1 PSADYPWQPLMS
13 RSRAPETGR
22 RRLHGGRSMI
32 EGINAAIAAL
42 SKDDWRMDALADDA
56 ANVNTTGFKA
66 AGREATQGALIET
79 GQPLDLAIEGDG
91 EFQVAGRTTR
101 DGEFQLDASAQI
113 VTPQGEPLVP
123 PIQLPPGTDASAVDI
138 GSDGRVRV
146 GGAQVG
152 QIHLTGRGTIT
163 QGALE
168 ASNVDLSDNGVEQ
181 IETRTSYAAAVKAL
195 HVQDEMWQSLMELR
209 A

>member
-1 PSADYPWQPLMS
+1 
-13 RSRAPETGR
+13 
-22 RRLHGGRSMI
+22 MI
-32 EGINAAIAAL
+32 EGINAAIEAL
-42 SKDDWRMDALADDA
+42 SKDNWRMDALANDA

-66 AGREATQGALIET
+66 AARASSQGALIET

-113 VTPQGEPLVP
+113 VTPEGEPLVP
-123 PIQLPPGTDASAVDI
+123 PVQLPPGTDASAVEI
-138 GSDGRVRV
+138 GSDGSVRV
-146 GGAQVG
+146 GGVQVG
-152 QIHLTGRGTIT
+152 QIQLTGRGTIR

-168 ASNVDLSDNGVEQ
+168 ASNVDLADNVVAQ

-195 HVQDEMWQSLMELR
+195 HVQDEMWASLMELR

>member
-1 PSADYPWQPLMS
+1 
-13 RSRAPETGR
+13 
-22 RRLHGGRSMI
+22 MI

-56 ANVNTTGFKA
+56 ANVDTTGFKA
-66 AGREATQGALIET
+66 AELPSAQGALIET
-79 GQPLDLAIEGDG
+79 GQSLDLAIVGDG
-91 EFQVAGRTTR
+91 QFQVGNRTTR

-113 VTPQGEPLVP
+113 VTPAGEPLVP

-138 GSDGRVRV
+138 GQDGRVRV
-146 GGAQVG
+146 GGVQVG
-152 QIHLTGRGTIT
+152 QIQLTGRGTIQ

-168 ASNVDLSDNGVEQ
+168 SSNVDLSDNAVEQ

-209 A
+209 P

>member
-1 PSADYPWQPLMS
+1 
-13 RSRAPETGR
+13 
-22 RRLHGGRSMI
+22 MI
-32 EGINAAIAAL
+32 QGIGAAIEAL
-42 SKDDWRMDALADDA
+42 SREQARMDALADDV
-56 ANVNTTGFKA
+56 ANVNTNGFKA
-66 AGREATQGALIET
+66 AGRESSQGPIFET

-113 VTPQGEPLVP
+113 VTSEGEPLVP
-123 PIQLPPGTDASAVDI
+123 PVRLPAGTDASAVEI
-138 GSDGRVRV
+138 GPDGSVRV

-152 QIHLTGRGTIT
+152 QIQLTGRGTIR

-168 ASNVDLSDNGVEQ
+168 ASNVDLADNAVSQ
-181 IETRTSYAAAVKAL
+181 IETRTSYAAAVEAL
-195 HVQDEMWQSLMELR
+195 HVQDEMWQSLLEIR

>member
-1 PSADYPWQPLMS
+1 
-13 RSRAPETGR
+13 
-22 RRLHGGRSMI
+22 MI
-32 EGINAAIAAL
+32 HAIGASLEAL
-42 SKDDWRMDALADDA
+42 SKDQRRMDALAHDV

-66 AGREATQGALIET
+66 DGRGSSQGALIET

-113 VTPQGEPLVP
+113 VTSEGEPLVP
-123 PIQLPPGTDASAVDI
+123 PVQLPPGTDASAVQI
-138 GSDGRVRV
+138 GADGSVRV

-152 QIHLTGRGTIT
+152 QIQLTGRGTIR

-168 ASNVDLSDNGVEQ
+168 ASNVDLADNAVAQ

-195 HVQDEMWQSLMELR
+195 HVQDEMWQSLLEIR

>member
-1 PSADYPWQPLMS
+1 
-13 RSRAPETGR
+13 
-22 RRLHGGRSMI
+22 MI

-66 AGREATQGALIET
+66 AESPSTQGALVET

-91 EFQVAGRTTR
+91 EFQVGNRTTR

-123 PIQLPPGTDASAVDI
+123 PIQLPPGTDASAVSV
-138 GSDGRVRV
+138 GQDGRVRV
-146 GGAQVG
+146 GGVQVG
-152 QIHLTGRGTIT
+152 QIQLTGRGTIM

-168 ASNVDLSDNGVEQ
+168 ASNVDLSDNAVEQ

-209 A
+209 P

>member
-1 PSADYPWQPLMS
+1 
-13 RSRAPETGR
+13 
-22 RRLHGGRSMI
+22 MI

-42 SKDDWRMDALADDA
+42 SKDDWRMDALANDV
-56 ANVNTTGFKA
+56 ANVDTTGFKA
-66 AGREATQGALIET
+66 ADHPSEQGALIET

-91 EFQVAGRTTR
+91 EFQVGNRTTC

-113 VTPQGEPLVP
+113 VTPDGEPLVP
-123 PIQLPPGTDASAVDI
+123 PVQLPAGTDASAVDI
-138 GSDGRVRV
+138 GADGSVRV
-146 GGAQVG
+146 GGVQVG
-152 QIHLTGRGTIT
+152 QIQLTGRGTIR

-168 ASNVDLSDNGVEQ
+168 ASNVDIADNAVEQ

-209 A
+209 P